1 MTIIYIVGEGGG
13 IFPKKRG
20 SDFSHKKGGGWTKFE
35 KEEVYRRYRGISV
48 ILLQLYTNNPFLLKI
63 N

>member
-13 IFPKKRG
+13 IFPKKSS

-35 KEEVYRRYRGISV
+35 KEEVYRRYRGIS
-48 ILLQLYTNNPFLLKI
+48 
-63 N
+63 

>member
-1 MTIIYIVGEGGG
+1 MTIIYIVGEGGE

-35 KEEVYRRYRGISV
+35 KERYIGDIGGSV
-48 ILLQLYTNNPFLLKI
+48 
-63 N
+63 